1 MLLKKLVLALIC
13 GLPIWPMIRNP
24 FFALVQEG
32 GFGIWEKKDLP
43 HLSNFESVPNFDK
56 ERQYKYFKVNAG
68 DIPKDLEENPGK
80 IIRHPIVWL
89 CNWSVR
95 GDTMPESSYTPKK
108 ELSLSGIGPL
118 AYNLLHTLY
127 PILSDAK
134 EDKKWLKPIKARNN
148 WSSF

>member
-1 MLLKKLVLALIC
+1 
-13 GLPIWPMIRNP
+13 
-24 FFALVQEG
+24 
-32 GFGIWEKKDLP
+32 
-43 HLSNFESVPNFDK
+43 
-56 ERQYKYFKVNAG
+56 
-68 DIPKDLEENPGK
+68 
-80 IIRHPIVWL
+80 
-89 CNWSVR
+89 
-95 GDTMPESSYTPKK
+95 MPESSYTPKK

>member
-1 MLLKKLVLALIC
+1 MEYGRKKIFLILVILKVYLI
-13 GLPIWPMIRNP
+13 LI
-24 FFALVQEG
+24 
-32 GFGIWEKKDLP
+32 KKDNT
-43 HLSNFESVPNFDK
+43 ST
-56 ERQYKYFKVNAG
+56 G
-68 DIPKDLEENPGK
+68 DIPKDLEEDPGK